1 MEETPRFRTAVGGF
15 HKTDV
20 SEYIAKTAAAHRAQL
35 QEKDQEI
42 QKLKKELERLEE
54 AARQPANAPGT
65 ATAHAPEE
73 TAAETPAGTPEE
85 NLEAE
90 PINRLE
96 LEAYRRA
103 EAAERLASQRA
114 KKLYEA
120 LGQVCQDA
128 QTQLN
133 SADSAA
139 RKTIDAMEAQIK
151 TLEETYAA
159 LTEALSGARQQLLS
173 MDAMIPDP
181 AEALEEK

>member
-42 QKLKKELERLEE
+42 QKLKKELERLTQDAQAHTNGMEP
-54 AARQPANAPGT
+54 AAESTEKLAEVP
-65 ATAHAPEE
+65 
-73 TAAETPAGTPEE
+73 AETP
-85 NLEAE
+85 EAE
-90 PINRLE
+90 PLDRLE

-133 SADSAA
+133 SADNAA

-159 LTEALSGARQQLLS
+159 LTEALGSARQRILN
-173 MDAMIPDP
+173 MDTMIPDP
-181 AEALEEK
+181 AETLEEQ

>member
-1 MEETPRFRTAVGGF
+1 M
-15 HKTDV
+15 
-20 SEYIAKTAAAHRAQL
+20 
-35 QEKDQEI
+35 
-42 QKLKKELERLEE
+42 
-54 AARQPANAPGT
+54 
-65 ATAHAPEE
+65 
-73 TAAETPAGTPEE
+73 
-85 NLEAE
+85 EAE

-128 QTQLN
+128 QMQLN

-159 LTEALSGARQQLLS
+159 LTEALSGARRQLLS